1 MSQQLVI
8 KTKEFDLANVNYS
21 EPKANNSGGKNIF
34 INYKNPKTGR
44 FQPLILQSPKLK
56 ICYGVKPIRQR
67 LPSDKPGT
75 PGSGPI
81 IKYEV
86 SFSFGKLDDQH
97 PKNSAFYEVFNG
109 LDEKIVNDSVEHSV
123 EWMGK
128 PRNRASID
136 LMQELYT
143 GSIRWSIDRETK
155 ERNTKWPP
163 TCKAKIPYWDGK
175 FDTKNFQIFDADSQP
190 VDISD
195 WSSMDDGLWKGSY
208 ARVLL
213 QCAGIWISGKGFGV
227 SWKIRQLVIYQNQI
241 ELGVQNAFVEDSD
254 DELSD
259 EEDERSSTGEET
271 TTVKAPV
278 VYDSD
283 EDEDEDENADD
294 EDEDGDET
302 DEPEPPRIIK
312 KRTTKPKTIRGR
324 PKKND

>member
-34 INYKNPKTGR
+34 LNYKNPKTGR

-67 LPSDKPGT
+67 LPNDKPGT

-97 PKNSAFYEVFNG
+97 PKNNAFYEVFNG
-109 LDEKIVNDSVEHSV
+109 LDEKIVNDSVDHSV

-128 PRNRASID
+128 PRNRASVD

-143 GSIRWSIDRETK
+143 GSVRWSIDRETK

-175 FDTKNFQIFDADSQP
+175 FDTKNFQIFDAESKP
-190 VDISD
+190 VDISKYGVIYAAAHKNFSTSGVCYTIIRKD
-195 WSSMDDGLWKGSY
+195 LIQKSVLKGIRTKGKREIDTKASKFSVCG
-208 ARVLL
+208 ALKR
-213 QCAGIWISGKGFGV
+213 SKGF
-227 SWKIRQLVIYQNQI
+227 KFCN
-241 ELGVQNAFVEDSD
+241 
-254 DELSD
+254 
-259 EEDERSSTGEET
+259 
-271 TTVKAPV
+271 
-278 VYDSD
+278 
-283 EDEDEDENADD
+283 
-294 EDEDGDET
+294 
-302 DEPEPPRIIK
+302 
-312 KRTTKPKTIRGR
+312 
-324 PKKND
+324 